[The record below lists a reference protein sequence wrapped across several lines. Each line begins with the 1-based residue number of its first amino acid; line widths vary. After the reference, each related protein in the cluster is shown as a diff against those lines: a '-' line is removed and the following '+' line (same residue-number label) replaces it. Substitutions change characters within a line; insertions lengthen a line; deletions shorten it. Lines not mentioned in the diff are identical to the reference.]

1 VVPRYI
7 GKLSFERR
15 GRTVGHHFLKRET
28 MLIAVAL
35 LIVSTW
41 TIASAEEVKLQGM
54 IMNIDLRQNT
64 MVVNEK
70 TFTWDQGTAIFDDRS
85 SPITLDRF
93 KQTAWV
99 YIQGEK
105 NENYKIKIRKIYL
118 LPRQIFRKERP
129 LYPFMDE

>member
-1 VVPRYI
+1 LKRGGRAVVQ
-7 GKLSFERR
+7 
-15 GRTVGHHFLKRET
+15 HFLKRGT

-35 LIVSTW
+35 LIFSSW
-41 TIASAEEVKLQGM
+41 TIVSAEEVKLQGM
-54 IMNIDLRQNT
+54 IMNIDLKQNT

-70 TFTWDQGTAIFDDRS
+70 TFTWDQGTTIFDDRS

-118 LPRQIFRKERP
+118 LPRQILRKERP

>member
-1 VVPRYI
+1 M
-7 GKLSFERR
+7 
-15 GRTVGHHFLKRET
+15 GHHFLKRET